1 MPCAIPTL
9 ATNLNHAWK
18 GACSLPLHADEQPSS
33 DQRWVTT
40 IPQHHT
46 QLRSLCRKLCSTLL
60 RIQHTYARL
69 SASARTGTSHGPNHS
84 TGTKKTR
91 APPPDQEGLLKPVC
105 ATRRPLLSVRVCSRT
120 SIRPWHVVRVFSCS
134 PRTMRSTQHPV
145 MAFAERNARPSSPWT
160 LLRASV
166 RNLAHSGQ
174 KNLP

>member
-84 TGTKKTR
+84 TGTKK
-91 APPPDQEGLLKPVC
+91 QE
-105 ATRRPLLSVRVCSRT
+105 
-120 SIRPWHVVRVFSCS
+120 
-134 PRTMRSTQHPV
+134 
-145 MAFAERNARPSSPWT
+145 
-160 LLRASV
+160 LLRQTRKGCSSQSVLLDAPCLASV
-166 RNLAHSGQ
+166 FAHAPASAPGTWFASFHAVLEQ
-174 KNLP
+174 YDPHNIQ